1 MNLQWLLRVYCPYT
15 LCINSQQASS
25 SNLMAVLAS
34 LSYLNA
40 LLLCLLSNYFY
51 RKCTNYQKRFCLG
64 SPYRVM
70 ASNKANS
77 RLMINYCHIQ
87 TTTLAVTDS
96 QSLFSLFLNSFS
108 SPPSLSLSLS
118 LLLMSF
124 MLCYFENGGKFITK
138 QKFHFINFLLPFVE

>member
-15 LCINSQQASS
+15 LCINSQQQAS

-34 LSYLNA
+34 Q
-40 LLLCLLSNYFY
+40 LL
-51 RKCTNYQKRFCLG
+51 KCTSFVSPIQLFLPKMHQLPKKRFCFS

-87 TTTLAVTDS
+87 TTFALTDS

-108 SPPSLSLSLS
+108 
-118 LLLMSF
+118 
-124 MLCYFENGGKFITK
+124 
-138 QKFHFINFLLPFVE
+138 PFVIVVVVAVDVVHALLF